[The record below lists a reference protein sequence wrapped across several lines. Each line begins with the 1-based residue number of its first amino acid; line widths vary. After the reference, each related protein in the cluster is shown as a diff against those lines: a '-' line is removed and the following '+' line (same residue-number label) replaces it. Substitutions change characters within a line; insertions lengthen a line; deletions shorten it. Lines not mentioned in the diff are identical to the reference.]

1 MSQKN
6 NIEPSLSVND
16 MVQFSHLQT
25 DPIKLEI
32 SYQTSPIS
40 YLLRFIIVFPMCHTY
55 INIHISYIS
64 RYVLYYMK
72 G

>member
-1 MSQKN
+1 MSHKN

-40 YLLRFIIVFPMCHTY
+40 YLLRFIIVFPMCHT
-55 INIHISYIS
+55 HI
-64 RYVLYYMK
+64 
-72 G
+72 